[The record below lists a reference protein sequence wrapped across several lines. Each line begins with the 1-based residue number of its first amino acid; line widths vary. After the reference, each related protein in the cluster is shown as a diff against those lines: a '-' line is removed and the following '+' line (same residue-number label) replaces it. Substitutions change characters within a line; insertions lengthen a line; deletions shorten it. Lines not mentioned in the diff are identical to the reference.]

1 MRIKLRDRRV
11 GARGIFTMQQKLVR
25 SWQRVGV
32 AMAMVLMT
40 GLAWAG
46 DVSVHGT
53 LHVDKPGALVSRNVF
68 GQFSEHLGKGIYGGL
83 WVGPA
88 SSIPNTDGYR
98 NDVMAALKALHVPD
112 VRWPGGC
119 FADEYHWRDG
129 IGPRDKRPT
138 RVNTHWGGVAES
150 NAFGTQEFMNFIE
163 RIGSQAYVA
172 GNVGDDAP
180 QEMAQWVEYMTA
192 NPKES
197 SLARERAANGH
208 PKPWKVPYFG
218 IGNELWGCGGNMR
231 AEYAADLFRRYQ
243 TFVTVPPGQAIMKIA
258 PGANNDDVHWTEVM
272 MREAGK
278 FMNGLSLHYY
288 TVPGGWPPRASSTD
302 FGDKGWIETLSLALH
317 MDDLIKHHGAVMD
330 KYDPDKKV
338 ALVVDEWGT
347 WYAPLPG
354 TNPGFLRQ
362 QNTLRDALVA
372 SLTLDIFTH
381 HADRVGMANIAQ
393 MINVLQAMILTDGS
407 RMLLTPTYHVFAMYR
422 PYQDA
427 IELPLQL
434 ETPRYTLDGYSVP
447 EVHGSAVQ
455 AKDGHVYVALTNL
468 DPEREAKVRINVD
481 GLLAAG
487 VGGQILT
494 APKITSRNTFDQPD
508 AVKPVPFNGAQVHHD
523 TLRVALPAKSIVM
536 LQLH

>member
-1 MRIKLRDRRV
+1 MASPALWERS
-11 GARGIFTMQQKLVR
+11 TMQQKFAR
-25 SWQRVGV
+25 GWRRVCV
-32 AMAMVLMT
+32 ATAMLMMT
-40 GLAWAG
+40 GLAQAG
-46 DVSVHGT
+46 VVSVHGT
-53 LHVDKPGALVSRNVF
+53 LHVDEPGALVSRNIF
-68 GQFSEHLGKGIYGGL
+68 GQFSEHLGNGIYDGL
-83 WVGPA
+83 WVGPD
-88 SSIPNTDGYR
+88 SGIPNADGYR
-98 NDVMAALKALHVPD
+98 NDVIAALNALHVPN

-172 GNVGDDAP
+172 GNVGDAAP
-180 QEMAQWVEYMTA
+180 EEMAQWVEYMTA
-192 NPKES
+192 TGKS

-208 PKPWKVPYFG
+208 EKPWVVPYFG
-218 IGNELWGCGGNMR
+218 VGNELWGCGGNMR

-243 TFVTVPPGQAIMKIA
+243 TFVKVPAGQTIMRIA

-272 MREAGK
+272 MREAAK
-278 FMNGLSLHYY
+278 FMDGLSLHYY
-288 TVPGGWPPRASSTD
+288 TVPGGWPPLASSTD
-302 FGDKGWIETLSLALH
+302 FGDEGWIETLSLALH
-317 MDDLIKHHGAVMD
+317 MDDLIKHHSAVMD

-381 HADRVGMANIAQ
+381 HADRVRMANIAQ
-393 MINVLQAMILTDGS
+393 MINVLQAMILTDGA

-427 IELPLQL
+427 TELPLQL
-434 ETPRYTLDGYSVP
+434 DTPSYTLDGYAVP
-447 EVHGSAVQ
+447 EVHGSAVR

-468 DPEREAKVRINVD
+468 DPMRDAKVEITVD
-481 GLLAAG
+481 GLKAVG

-494 APKITSRNTFDQPD
+494 APKITSHNTFDQPN
-508 AVKPVPFNGAQVHHD
+508 AVKPVSFNDAHVQGDKLSV
-523 TLRVALPAKSIVM
+523 VLPAKSIVM
-536 LQLH
+536 LQLR